1 MIVCHCGV
9 VSSSDIAAAVEAG
22 AGSVSDVCRRTGA
35 AQNCGTCVFSVRQ
48 VVCQHEVAQEDWT
61 QPFAVEET
69 ISAAS

>member
-9 VSSSDIAAAVEAG
+9 VSSSDIAAAVDAG

-48 VVCQHEVAQEDWT
+48 VVCQHEKAMA
-61 QPFAVEET
+61 PSFAVEET

>member
-9 VSSSDIAAAVEAG
+9 VSSSDITAALEAG
-22 AGSVSDVCRRTGA
+22 ARSTSEVCRRTGA

-48 VVCQHEVAQEDWT
+48 VVCQHEAT
-61 QPFAVEET
+61 TMLAVEET